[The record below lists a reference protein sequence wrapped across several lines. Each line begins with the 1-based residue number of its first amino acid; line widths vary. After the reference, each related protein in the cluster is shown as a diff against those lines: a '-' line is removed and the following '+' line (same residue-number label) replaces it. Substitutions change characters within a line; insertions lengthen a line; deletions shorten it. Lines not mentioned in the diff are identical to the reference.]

1 MHAHPCCL
9 LHLSSI
15 APLRSLLQRSLALF
29 FCLGSFF
36 VAQPLRANDAK
47 LQATCEATYQRWRQG
62 IMEKNFPVWQD
73 VTATYRQRTVRNR
86 LLSERRAFP
95 QALFELPAAPP
106 SLKGLKL
113 LKLQSKGPT
122 LTAVYYGKIDFEVGG
137 EPTPNLL
144 VLSFVQENALWKYD
158 QAEFISLAAL
168 PEVRRDLDAGKLDFI
183 SEDPRFRPTGI
194 LPPLPPIV
202 PLAPCIAKVYVFCPG
217 REVDVTVNGVSP
229 HHFSDA
235 KEAEIVIG
243 GAVQGKNSMQFRIQP
258 LPSSN
263 GKEALA
269 IRVYLLSQNE
279 GMKPIKA
286 CEYQVLEGEKIS
298 LQGSR
303 EFVVDAATIRA
314 LQARSINTIK

>member
-1 MHAHPCCL
+1 MRARGWAFVLLIGACLSGLPAHA
-9 LHLSSI
+9 
-15 APLRSLLQRSLALF
+15 
-29 FCLGSFF
+29 
-36 VAQPLRANDAK
+36 NEAK
-47 LQATCEATYQRWRQG
+47 LQSTFESTYVRWRQA
-62 IMEKNFPVWQD
+62 IMEKNVSVWQD
-73 VTATYRQRTVRNR
+73 LTATYRQRTVRNR

-106 SLKGLKL
+106 SLKGLKP
-113 LKLQSKGPT
+113 LKIQSKGAT
-122 LTAVYYGKIDFEVGG
+122 AVAVYYGKIDFEVGG

-144 VLSFVQENALWKYD
+144 LLSFVQENGVWKYD

-168 PEVRRDLDAGKLDFI
+168 PEVRRDLDEGKLGFI
-183 SEDPRFRPTGI
+183 SEDPRFQASGVV
-194 LPPLPPIV
+194 PPLPPVV

-217 REVDVTVNGVSP
+217 REVDVTVNGVSD
-229 HHFSDA
+229 HHFRDA

-243 GAVQGKNSMQFRIQP
+243 GAKQGKNLMQYRIKP

-286 CEYQVLEGEKIS
+286 CEYQVQEGEKIGS
-298 LQGSR
+298 QGSA

-314 LQARSINTIK
+314 LQARSINAIK